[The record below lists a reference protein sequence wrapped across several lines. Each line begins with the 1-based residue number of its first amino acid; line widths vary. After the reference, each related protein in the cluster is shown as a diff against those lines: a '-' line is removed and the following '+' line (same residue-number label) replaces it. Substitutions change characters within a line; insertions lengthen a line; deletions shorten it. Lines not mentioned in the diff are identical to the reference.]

1 MNSAAPL
8 LIEPQML
15 PSAAPDWADEFGEDE
30 YGIYCRFR
38 ISDAVF
44 VMRWIPPG
52 EFTMGSPEDENG
64 RNSGEGPQHRV
75 VISQGFWLGETPVT
89 QQQWRAVVQAAKASE
104 LPARPSHFKDK
115 PQHPVESVNWHQ
127 SVQFCQQVQAVLQS
141 AQQFRLPTE
150 AEWEY
155 ACRAGTSGAFHDGSP
170 CTEPRGRNPAL
181 EHLGW
186 FDENSNGSTQPVR
199 QKKPN
204 TWGLFDMH
212 GNVWEWCRDGKRPY
226 SAELQVDPV
235 GSEASGASRVLRGG
249 GWDFIARY
257 CRAASRSTRGPGN
270 DWSGTGL
277 RLSAGPGALSGGA
290 GAEQVAR
297 AET

>member
-1 MNSAAPL
+1 MSIVVIPA
-8 LIEPQML
+8 
-15 PSAAPDWADEFGEDE
+15 WAEESGEDE
-30 YGIYCRFR
+30 YGVYCRFR
-38 ISDAVF
+38 ISDVWF

-52 EFTMGSPEDENG
+52 EFTMGSPESDTG
-64 RNSGEGPQHRV
+64 RDFDEGPQHRV

-104 LPARPSHFKDK
+104 LPDSPSSFKDK

-170 CTEPRGRNPAL
+170 CTEPRGRDPAL

-204 TWGLFDMH
+204 TRGLFDMH
-212 GNVWEWCRDGKRPY
+212 GNVWEWCRDGQRPY

-235 GSEASGASRVLRGG
+235 CSETSGASRVLRGG
-249 GWDFIARY
+249 SWISYSRRG
-257 CRAASRSTRGPGN
+257 RAAYRYTYAPGN
-270 DWSGTGL
+270 GWYTTGL
-277 RLSAGPGALSGGA
+277 RLSAGPGAQSGGA
-290 GAEQVAR
+290 CAERVAR

>member
-15 PSAAPDWADEFGEDE
+15 PSAAPDWADEFGGDE

-38 ISDAVF
+38 ISDVWF
-44 VMRWIPPG
+44 VLRWIPPG
-52 EFTMGSPEDENG
+52 EFTMGSPESDTG
-64 RNSGEGPQHRV
+64 RDSDEGPQHRV

-89 QQQWRAVVQAAKASE
+89 QQQWRAVVQAAVASE

-170 CTEPRGRNPAL
+170 CTEP
-181 EHLGW
+181 
-186 FDENSNGSTQPVR
+186 
-199 QKKPN
+199 
-204 TWGLFDMH
+204 
-212 GNVWEWCRDGKRPY
+212 
-226 SAELQVDPV
+226 
-235 GSEASGASRVLRGG
+235 
-249 GWDFIARY
+249 
-257 CRAASRSTRGPGN
+257 
-270 DWSGTGL
+270 
-277 RLSAGPGALSGGA
+277 
-290 GAEQVAR
+290 
-297 AET
+297 

>member
-1 MNSAAPL
+1 MSIVVIPA
-8 LIEPQML
+8 
-15 PSAAPDWADEFGEDE
+15 WAEEFGEDE
-30 YGIYCRFR
+30 YGVYCRFR
-38 ISDAVF
+38 ISDVWF

-64 RNSGEGPQHRV
+64 RDSDEGPQHRV

-89 QQQWRAVVQAAKASE
+89 QQQWQAVVQAAKASE
-104 LPARPSHFKDK
+104 LPDSPSSFKGK

-141 AQQFRLPTE
+141 SQQFRLPTE

-170 CTEPRGRNPAL
+170 CTKPTGRDPAL
-181 EHLGW
+181 ERLGW

-204 TWGLFDMH
+204 GWGLFDMH
-212 GNVWEWCRDGKRPY
+212 GNVWEWCRDGWRKY
-226 SAELQVDPV
+226 SAEPQVDPV
-235 GSEASGASRVLRGG
+235 GSEDSGASRVLRGG
-249 GWDFIARY
+249 SWSSFARR
-257 CRAASRSTRGPGN
+257 CRAASRITSDPGY
-270 DWSGTGL
+270 DWSRAGL

-290 GAEQVAR
+290 GAERVER

>member
-1 MNSAAPL
+1 MSSATPL

-15 PSAAPDWADEFGEDE
+15 PAAAPAWAEEFGEDE
-30 YGIYCRFR
+30 YGVYCRFR
-38 ISDAVF
+38 ISDVWF

-52 EFTMGSPEDENG
+52 EFTMGSPEDENS
-64 RNSGEGPQHRV
+64 RDSDEGPQHRV

-104 LPARPSHFKDK
+104 LPHSPSSFNSK

-127 SVQFCQQVQAVLQS
+127 GVQFCEQVQAVLQS

-170 CTEPRGRNPAL
+170 CTKPTGRDPAL
-181 EHLGW
+181 ERLGW

-204 TWGLFDMH
+204 TWGLFDIH
-212 GNVWEWCRDGKRPY
+212 GNVWEWCRDGKRQY
-226 SAELQVDPV
+226 SAEPQVDPV
-235 GSEASGASRVLRGG
+235 GSESSGAFRVLRGG
-249 GWDFIARY
+249 SWYYFARL
-257 CRAASRSTRGPGN
+257 CRAAYRYALDPSDDWN
-270 DWSGTGL
+270 DSGL
-277 RLSAGPGALSGGA
+277 RLSAGPGAFSGGA
-290 GAEQVAR
+290 GAERVER

>member
-1 MNSAAPL
+1 MSIVVIPA
-8 LIEPQML
+8 
-15 PSAAPDWADEFGEDE
+15 WAEESGEDE
-30 YGIYCRFR
+30 YGVYCRFR
-38 ISDAVF
+38 ISDVWF

-52 EFTMGSPEDENG
+52 EFTMGSPEDENE
-64 RNSGEGPQHRV
+64 RTSAEGPQHRV

-104 LPARPSHFKDK
+104 LPDSPSSFKDK

-170 CTEPRGRNPAL
+170 CTEPRGRDPAL

-186 FDENSNGSTQPVR
+186 FDENSNGSTQPVH

-212 GNVWEWCRDGKRPY
+212 GNVWEWCRDGSRSY
-226 SAELQVDPV
+226 SAE
-235 GSEASGASRVLRGG
+235 
-249 GWDFIARY
+249 
-257 CRAASRSTRGPGN
+257 
-270 DWSGTGL
+270 
-277 RLSAGPGALSGGA
+277 
-290 GAEQVAR
+290 
-297 AET
+297 

>member
-1 MNSAAPL
+1 MSIVVIPA
-8 LIEPQML
+8 
-15 PSAAPDWADEFGEDE
+15 WAEESGEDE
-30 YGIYCRFR
+30 YGVYCRFR
-38 ISDAVF
+38 ISDVWF

-52 EFTMGSPEDENG
+52 EFTMGSPESDTG
-64 RNSGEGPQHRV
+64 RDFDEGPQHRV

-104 LPARPSHFKDK
+104 LPDSPSSFKDK

-170 CTEPRGRNPAL
+170 CTEPRGRDPAL

-204 TWGLFDMH
+204 TRGLFDMH
-212 GNVWEWCRDGKRPY
+212 GTVWEWCRDGQRPY

-235 GSEASGASRVLRGG
+235 CSETSGASRVLRGG
-249 GWDFIARY
+249 CWNGSARS
-257 CRAASRSTRGPGN
+257 CRAAYRDTYAPG
-270 DWSGTGL
+270 SGWRFAGL
-277 RLSAGPGALSGGA
+277 
-290 GAEQVAR
+290 
-297 AET
+297 

>member
-1 MNSAAPL
+1 MTAAPL
-8 LIEPQML
+8 LIEPPML
-15 PSAAPDWADEFGEDE
+15 PAAAPDWADEFGEDE
-30 YGIYCRFR
+30 YGVYCRFR
-38 ISDAVF
+38 ISDVWF

-64 RNSGEGPQHRV
+64 RYSDEGPQHRV

-89 QQQWRAVVQAAKASE
+89 KQQWQAVVQAAKVSE
-104 LPARPSHFKDK
+104 LPDSPSSFKGK

-127 SVQFCQQVQAVLQS
+127 SVQFSQQVQAVLQS

-155 ACRAGTSGAFHDGSP
+155 ACRAGTSGAFHDGSA
-170 CTEPRGRNPAL
+170 CTKPLGRDPAL
-181 EHLGW
+181 ERLGW

-204 TWGLFDMH
+204 GWGLFDMH
-212 GNVWEWCRDGKRPY
+212 GNLWEWCRDGKRQY
-226 SAELQVDPV
+226 SAESQVDPV
-235 GSEASGASRVLRGG
+235 GSETSGASRVLRGG
-249 GWDFIARY
+249 SWSYFAWR
-257 CRAASRSTRGPGN
+257 CRAAFRFTGDPGCV
-270 DWSGTGL
+270 WSSTGL

-290 GAEQVAR
+290 GAERVER

>member
-1 MNSAAPL
+1 MSSATPL

-15 PSAAPDWADEFGEDE
+15 PAAAPDWADEFGEDE
-30 YGIYCRFR
+30 YGVYCRFR
-38 ISDAVF
+38 ISDVWF

-52 EFTMGSPEDENG
+52 EFTMGSPKNENG
-64 RNSGEGPQHRV
+64 RVSDEGPQHRV

-155 ACRAGTSGAFHDGSP
+155 ACRAGTSGAFHDGSA
-170 CTEPRGRNPAL
+170 CTDPFGRDPAL
-181 EHLGW
+181 ERLGW
-186 FDENSNGSTQPVR
+186 FDGNSNRSSQPVR

-204 TWGLFDMH
+204 GWGLFDMH
-212 GNVWEWCRDGKRPY
+212 GNVWEWCRDAPRQY
-226 SAELQVDPV
+226 SSEPQVDPV
-235 GSEASGASRVLRGG
+235 GSETSGASRVLRGG
-249 GWDFIARY
+249 CWDDLAGD
-257 CRAASRSTRGPGN
+257 CRAAFRNTNDPG
-270 DWSGTGL
+270 DVWGYAGL

-290 GAEQVAR
+290 GAERVER